1 MALNAVKFTCT
12 SLAGTNKV
20 GNLKMDANGYR
31 LITLGAL
38 NVFNSAGQ
46 FYEYEGAK
54 ELFTSSSSLMR
65 RIGRG
70 VLKAECGH
78 PKKEVGMSDDAFAR
92 RCLSIYESET
102 CAHIK
107 EVYLD
112 FDNVKDEKGQP
123 VIAIMG
129 WVKAS
134 GVKGD
139 FLERSLA
146 NPDENVCFSIRAF
159 TDDYR
164 DKGIVKRILREI
176 VTWDYVNEPGIAFA
190 EKFKSPAL
198 ELYDVEVTRGQL
210 ERATTGET
218 YGIATE
224 SVIMTAQQLF
234 SAMGWDT
241 PKGSVIARPSY
252 TSWK

>member
-1 MALNAVKFTCT
+1 MSLNAVRFTCT

-20 GNLKMDANGYR
+20 GQLKIDTNGYR
-31 LITLGAL
+31 LITLGGL
-38 NVFNSAGQ
+38 NVYNSAGQ

-54 ELFTSSSSLMR
+54 ALFEQSSSLMR
-65 RIGRG
+65 KIKRG
-70 VLKAECGH
+70 VLKSEIGH
-78 PKKEVGMSDDAFAR
+78 PKQLPGMSDDAFIR
-92 RCLSIYESET
+92 RCLSIHESET

-107 EVYLD
+107 EVFLD
-112 FDNVKDEKGQP
+112 FESVKDEQGKP

-159 TDDYR
+159 TDD
-164 DKGIVKRILREI
+164 KRVGGVTRRVLKEI
-176 VTWDYVNEPGIAFA
+176 ITWDYVNEPGIGIA

-198 ELYDVEVTRGQL
+198 EMFDTDMSRHSI
-210 ERATTGET
+210 ERAMSNSKLGV
-218 YGIATE
+218 ATE
-224 SVIMTAQQLF
+224 SALMTVSDLYQ
-234 SAMGWDT
+234 SMGWSA
-241 PKGSVIARPSY
+241 PEGSKIVRPSY
-252 TSWK
+252 TNW